1 MANALY
7 AAKEWAKNSLA
18 DIKAR
23 PRNALID
30 ATRGALLGATTD
42 VVGYIPDAVADFMRP
57 FGYNVPRDQVVG
69 GTEWLANKFAQP
81 TNSLAE
87 NAARFTTGMLTPSPM
102 DFARLGKGPM
112 QELTVYHGSPHRINN
127 VDAEH
132 PNGRFDTSKI
142 GTGEGAQAYGHGI
155 YLAEN
160 PEVARGYQKTLSST
174 APPGDDAGAAYN
186 FLQKM
191 GGDEDYAKEVLGQQ
205 IEAMLANG
213 SPNLKT
219 AEGMLAALNSGAY
232 KAHIPNPGHFY
243 TVDLPDE
250 HIANMLDWDAPLSEQ
265 PEALRRLVS
274 QHAGDL
280 TAQAAQSK
288 FDEME
293 LIATND
299 SALYQRWKSGELSK
313 PAARVANG
321 TATANDIA
329 RINRA
334 FKEFAGVFDADDFVT
349 GLEREKGVSVGAA
362 LEKAGIANPE
372 TGAPLSKAIQGLGYP
387 GIRYLDGGS
396 RADGQGTR
404 NFVIFDGNTAK
415 ILKRE

>member
-1 MANALY
+1 MGNALY

-127 VDAEH
+127 VDAEN
-132 PNGRFDTSKI
+132 PMGKFDTSKI

-155 YLAEN
+155 YLAESPDVAKSYVTLGHTQGN
-160 PEVARGYQKTLSST
+160 VAKIGGKPITDVYSSLDKKAATLPIAQAQANYDRMALLENLMNNQTPSEV
-174 APPGDDAGAAYN
+174 
-186 FLQKM
+186 LQ
-191 GGDEDYAKEVLGQQ
+191 YAK
-205 IEAMLANG
+205 ANG
-213 SPNLKT
+213 YAPETIKWFESDVAPKY
-219 AEGMLAALNSGAY
+219 EGA
-232 KAHIPNPGHFY
+232 GHFY

-250 HIANMLDWDAPLSEQ
+250 HIANMLDWDAPLSQQ
-265 PEALRRLVS
+265 PEVVKKALS
-274 QHAGDL
+274 
-280 TAQAAQSK
+280 
-288 FDEME
+288 
-293 LIATND
+293 N
-299 SALYQRWKSGELSK
+299 
-313 PAARVANG
+313 
-321 TATANDIA
+321 
-329 RINRA
+329 
-334 FKEFAGVFDADDFVT
+334 FASADDMSLT
-349 GLEREKGVSVGAA
+349 GGEFYRKLTQEFGAEPDDISADLLKNGV
-362 LEKAGIANPE
+362 
-372 TGAPLSKAIQGLGYP
+372 P
-387 GIRYLDGGS
+387 GIRYLDGNS
-396 RADGQGTR
+396 RMTSFAPRTDGTR